1 MEPLNNK
8 TIRPRLSIKE
18 TRIIAVILADFVKQH
33 EALKN
38 DAAVVYAKKLAKR
51 FQHLAEGKG
60 FLRPR
65 RKT

>member
-18 TRIIAVILADFVKQH
+18 TKIIAVILGDFVKNH

-38 DAAVVYAKKLAKR
+38 DSTVIWIRQLQRR
-51 FQHLAEGKG
+51 FQHLEKQDK

-65 RKT
+65 R